1 MNQVLN
7 NDKNKNTGRPEVVIN
22 QYPENQTVYPRKLIG
37 PGTNSYNET
46 LAYSQTVTASKFL
59 VIAFQ
64 KVHELNRELQE
75 YQSDHNIDINSI

>member
-22 QYPENQTVYPRKLIG
+22 QYPENQTVYPRKLID

-46 LAYSQTVTASKFL
+46 LAYSQTNSHSIKIFSDSIPKGIRIKLGITRISK
-59 VIAFQ
+59 
-64 KVHELNRELQE
+64 
-75 YQSDHNIDINSI
+75 